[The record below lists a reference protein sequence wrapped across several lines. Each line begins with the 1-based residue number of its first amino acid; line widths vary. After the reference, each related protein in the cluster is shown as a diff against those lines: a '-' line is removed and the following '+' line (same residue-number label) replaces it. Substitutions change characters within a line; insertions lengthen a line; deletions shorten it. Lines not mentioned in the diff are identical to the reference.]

1 MFDIGFWELVI
12 IAIIALIVIGPERL
26 PGFAR
31 DAGKFVNKIRKFVNS
46 AKRELEK
53 ELELDQISNLHKDI
67 NHIDRLMK
75 EAPDR
80 DLINKAVN
88 NDDNKI
94 NT

>member
-1 MFDIGFWELVI
+1 MFDIGFWELII

-26 PGFAR
+26 PEFAR
-31 DAGKFVNKIRKFVNS
+31 DAGKFVNKIRKFVNN
-46 AKRELEK
+46 AKNELEK
-53 ELELDQISNLHKDI
+53 ELELDEFNGLHKDI

-80 DLINKAVN
+80 ELINKAVN
-88 NDDNKI
+88 NDDDKI